1 MLKTIIGGIAVGI
14 ANVIPGVS
22 GGTMMVIL
30 GIFNRVMDAISGIF
44 KKENPN
50 RVSDIVFLFQVLIG
64 AAIGLV
70 GFAKIIQFLFNNYPT
85 QTYYWFIGLVAF
97 SIPVFMKAECKGE
110 KISIIPLI
118 AGAAVVFII
127 KFLAPDVSSGNINPA
142 FPDVTLIH
150 CLLMIVVGAIAGG
163 TMLLPGVSGSMML
176 LIFGQYHLFKSYLAS
191 VTTFQLDVLIP
202 LFFMGIGILLGI
214 IISAKLTGYFL
225 KKYHRGTLS
234 VILGLIIAS
243 SFVLI
248 PFDVAYSM
256 STIVTCAL
264 SLLFGGF
271 LVYLLE
277 KIA

>member
-1 MLKTIIGGIAVGI
+1 MVKTIIGGIAVGI

-44 KKENPN
+44 KRHNPD
-50 RVSDIVFLFQVLIG
+50 RMKDILFLFQVLVG

-70 GFAKIIQFLFNNYPT
+70 GFAKVIQFLFNHYPT

-110 KISIIPLI
+110 KISWIPLI
-118 AGAAVVFII
+118 IGAAVVFVI
-127 KFLAPDVSSGNINPA
+127 KFLAPDAGSGTVNPS
-142 FPDVTLIH
+142 FPDITLMH
-150 CLLMIVVGAIAGG
+150 CLTMILCGAVAGG
-163 TMLLPGVSGSMML
+163 TMLLPGVSGSMVL

-191 VTTFQLDVLIP
+191 VTTFQPDVLIS

-214 IISAKLTGYFL
+214 VISAKLTGYFL

-243 SFVLI
+243 SIVLI
-248 PFDVAYSM
+248 PLDVTYSV
-256 STIVTCAL
+256 STIVTCGG